1 MSLIDRYQRK
11 IEYLR
16 ISVTDRCNLH
26 CLYCVPQG
34 QIPKLKHEE
43 ILRYEEILRL
53 VRVGVSLGISKIRV
67 TGGEPLVRKG
77 ITQFLRALSSI
88 EGIKD
93 LSITT
98 NGVLLKDKLEEIRDA
113 GIRRINIS
121 LDTLKRKRFRLIS
134 GSDKLDS
141 VLQSIDRAEELG
153 FDPIKLNMVVM
164 KNVNDD
170 EIEDFARLSFD
181 RPYHIR
187 FIEYMPI
194 ALRPGHIMPGHIPT
208 DQIKKRL
215 ATLGRLEKVFK
226 GPYDGPAER
235 YRFKGARGE
244 VGFISPMSNHFCS
257 TCNRL
262 RLTAQGRIRP
272 CLLSDQELDIKAALR
287 AGASDEELAA
297 LLRKAISCKPR
308 AHQLVDQNLSRFP
321 GEMSTIG
328 G

>member
-1 MSLIDRYQRK
+1 MGLIDQYQRK

-16 ISVTDRCNLH
+16 ISVTDRCNLQ

-53 VRVGVSLGISKIRV
+53 VRVGVSLGIKKIRV

-77 ITQFLRALSSI
+77 IIEFLKALSSI
-88 EGIKD
+88 EGVKD

-98 NGVLLKDKLEEIRDA
+98 NGVLLKNNLEELRDA
-113 GIRRINIS
+113 GIGRINIS
-121 LDTLKRKRFRLIS
+121 LDTLKRNRFKFIT
-134 GSDKLDS
+134 GSDKLES
-141 VLQSIDRAEELG
+141 VLQSIHRAEELG

-164 KNVNDD
+164 NNVNDD
-170 EIEDFARLSFD
+170 EVEDFASLSFE
-181 RPYHIR
+181 RPYHVR

-208 DQIKKRL
+208 HEIKRRL
-215 ATLGRLEKVFK
+215 ATLGHLERVFK

-235 YRFKGARGE
+235 FRFKGARGE
-244 VGFISPMSNHFCS
+244 IGFISAMSNHFCR

-262 RLTAQGRIRP
+262 RLTAEGHIRP
-272 CLLSDQELDIKAALR
+272 CLLSDRELDIKTALR
-287 AGASDEELAA
+287 AGASDEDLAD
-297 LLRKAISCKPR
+297 LLKKAVFSKPK

-321 GEMSTIG
+321 GEMSSIG